1 MGEPQ
6 PARAH
11 ALPAEDCRA
20 YRQACRGAGRARDAR
35 QRQAAVRVQE
45 YRHPRRRR
53 DLSLLRRLCDQ
64 DLRRDQSVRPLDVQL
79 HAARAGRRVRPDHPV
94 EFSAADGVVEDRAR
108 ARMRQRRHPEACRAD
123 SADGDSPG
131 RADLRSGTAR
141 GRRADHHGLRT
152 RRGQRDRGASRH
164 RQGCVHRFGR
174 SRQDHPEGLRR
185 QLEAG
190 IARARR
196 QVAQHHFPRR

>member
-6 PARAH
+6 PACAH
-11 ALPAEDCRA
+11 ALPAEDCGA
-20 YRQACRGAGRARDAR
+20 YRQACRRAGRARDAR

-45 YRHPRRRR
+45 HRHPRRRR
-53 DLSLLRRLCDQ
+53 DLPLLRGLRDQ
-64 DLRRDQSVRPLDVQL
+64 DLRRYQPVRSLDVQL
-79 HAARAGRRVRPDHPV
+79 HAARAGRRVRTDHPV
-94 EFSAADGVVEDRAR
+94 EFPAADGVVEDCAR

-123 SADGDSPG
+123 SADGDSPR
-131 RADLRSGTAR
+131 RAYLRGGTAR
-141 GRRADHHGLRT
+141 GRRANHHGLRP
-152 RRGQRDRGASRH
+152 RRRQLDRRASRY
-164 RQGCVHRFGR
+164 RQGRVHRFDR
-174 SRQDHPEGLRR
+174 SRQDHPAGLRR